1 MTPFLSYIRRALR
14 ARFLR
19 TSASWMIGALIV
31 SCGTAGLRAAPITF
45 DDFFALVRVSD
56 PQISPDG
63 KQVAFVATTYDK
75 AKNNSNSDIYLVS
88 IDGKNMLKLTNS
100 PKGDSQPRFSP
111 DGRKIAFVSSRSG
124 TRQIWIIP
132 VTGGEAKQLTTLST
146 GASGPLW
153 TPDGKQIFFTSDVY
167 PDCPDDDCNAKRLD
181 DEEKRTVQ
189 ARVIDDLFFRHWDS
203 WRSER
208 RSHVFVVSAGGGT
221 PRDLTPGSL
230 DVPTI
235 ALGSNQ
241 DYAVSPEGKEICVV
255 ANTDKMQAIST
266 NNDLFIISLERPPA
280 GGETFPAFA
289 RRLTSNPADD
299 NCPVYSPDGRYIAY
313 RAMARPGFESDR
325 YRLVLYDRKKND
337 FIDVGDQ
344 LANSFDRS
352 VGSITW
358 SPGSKKILVTC
369 DDGGYSSVYSIDID
383 KHRVEQLTEKKCI
396 SSPTLSPDGKNAVC
410 LMQNAAMP
418 YEVFAA
424 DKSFGAGRMRN
435 ISNMNRDALARL
447 DMNRLEEFHFSGAG
461 GTPVQGFLL
470 KPPGFEEGKK
480 YPLIFLIHGGPQGAW
495 DDIFH
500 WRWNYQMFAAPGYV
514 VAAVNPRG
522 STGFGQKFTDEI
534 SGDWGGKVFE
544 DLMKGLDYV
553 LSQYTFIDADRVAAA
568 GASYGGYMINWIEGH
583 NDDGKFKCLVNHDGT
598 YNLVSM
604 YGETEEL
611 WFPEWDLGGTP
622 WDNPE
627 GYARFSPHTYAK
639 NFKTPMLIIHG
650 ELDFR
655 LPVSEGLQAFTA
667 LKRQG
672 VPARFLYFP
681 DEGHWVQK
689 PQNAEL
695 WWKTV
700 HEWIAEWL
708 K

>member
-1 MTPFLSYIRRALR
+1 
-14 ARFLR
+14 
-19 TSASWMIGALIV
+19 
-31 SCGTAGLRAAPITF
+31 
-45 DDFFALVRVSD
+45 
-56 PQISPDG
+56 
-63 KQVAFVATTYDK
+63 
-75 AKNNSNSDIYLVS
+75 
-88 IDGKNMLKLTNS
+88 
-100 PKGDSQPRFSP
+100 
-111 DGRKIAFVSSRSG
+111 
-124 TRQIWIIP
+124 
-132 VTGGEAKQLTTLST
+132 
-146 GASGPLW
+146 
-153 TPDGKQIFFTSDVY
+153 
-167 PDCPDDDCNAKRLD
+167 
-181 DEEKRTVQ
+181 
-189 ARVIDDLFFRHWDS
+189 
-203 WRSER
+203 
-208 RSHVFVVSAGGGT
+208 
-221 PRDLTPGSL
+221 
-230 DVPTI
+230 
-235 ALGSNQ
+235 
-241 DYAVSPEGKEICVV
+241 
-255 ANTDKMQAIST
+255 
-266 NNDLFIISLERPPA
+266 
-280 GGETFPAFA
+280 
-289 RRLTSNPADD
+289 
-299 NCPVYSPDGRYIAY
+299 
-313 RAMARPGFESDR
+313 
-325 YRLVLYDRKKND
+325 
-337 FIDVGDQ
+337 
-344 LANSFDRS
+344 
-352 VGSITW
+352 
-358 SPGSKKILVTC
+358 
-369 DDGGYSSVYSIDID
+369 
-383 KHRVEQLTEKKCI
+383 
-396 SSPTLSPDGKNAVC
+396 
-410 LMQNAAMP
+410 
-418 YEVFAA
+418 
-424 DKSFGAGRMRN
+424 
-435 ISNMNRDALARL
+435 
-447 DMNRLEEFHFSGAG
+447 
-461 GTPVQGFLL
+461 L